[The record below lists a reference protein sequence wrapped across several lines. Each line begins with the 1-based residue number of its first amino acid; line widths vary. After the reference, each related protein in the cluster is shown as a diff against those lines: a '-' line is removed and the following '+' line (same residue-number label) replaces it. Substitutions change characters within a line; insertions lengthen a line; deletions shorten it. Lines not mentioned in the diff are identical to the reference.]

1 MEVKVKKTFVQ
12 KITCDAKLDNIE
24 KIVKSSVKEEKFNEM
39 VERLGE
45 DNIKAI
51 ISFQAVQSL

>member
-12 KITCDAKLDNIE
+12 KVTYDAKLDNIE

-39 VERLGE
+39 VDRLGE
-45 DNIKAI
+45 DKIKAI
-51 ISFQAVQSL
+51 ISFDVIQ